1 MDPSTLQASLA
12 VAVGGALGSLARYW
26 LGLLVAGGALPWA
39 TIAAN
44 VSGSLLISLV
54 AGAAGAG
61 SPRPALGETAR
72 LFLTVGFCGGY
83 TTFSSFSLQT
93 VQLAQA
99 GRHGLALA
107 NVLLS
112 VLSCLAATWAG
123 LAAGAAL
130 TR

>member
-26 LGLLVAGGALPWA
+26 LGLLVAGGALPWG

-44 VSGSLLISLV
+44 VSGSLLIGLV
-54 AGAAGAG
+54 AGGAG
-61 SPRPALGETAR
+61 EGPRPALGETAR

-93 VQLAQA
+93 VALVQA

-130 TR
+130 AR

>member
-1 MDPSTLQASLA
+1 MDSSTLQASLA

-26 LGLLVAGGALPWA
+26 LGLLVAGGVLPWG
-39 TIAAN
+39 TIVAN
-44 VSGSLLISLV
+44 VSGSLLIGLV
-54 AGAAGAG
+54 AGGAG
-61 SPRPALGETAR
+61 EGSRPALGETFR

-93 VQLAQA
+93 VALLQA

-107 NVLLS
+107 NVLAS

-123 LAAGAAL
+123 LAAGSAL
-130 TR
+130 AR

>member
-26 LGLLVAGGALPWA
+26 LGLLVAGGALPWG

-44 VSGSLLISLV
+44 VSGSLLIGLV
-54 AGAAGAG
+54 AGGAG
-61 SPRPALGETAR
+61 EGTRPALGETAR

-93 VQLAQA
+93 VALVHA

-130 TR
+130 AR

>member
-1 MDPSTLQASLA
+1 M
-12 VAVGGALGSLARYW
+12 
-26 LGLLVAGGALPWA
+26 AGGVLPWG
-39 TIAAN
+39 TIVAN
-44 VSGSLLISLV
+44 VSGSLLIGLV
-54 AGAAGAG
+54 AGGAG
-61 SPRPALGETAR
+61 EGLRPAALGETAR

-112 VLSCLAATWAG
+112 VVPCLAATWAG

-130 TR
+130 AR

>member
-1 MDPSTLQASLA
+1 MDLSTLQASLA

-26 LGLLVAGGALPWA
+26 LGLLVAGGALPWG

-44 VSGSLLISLV
+44 VSGSLLIGL
-54 AGAAGAG
+54 AAGG
-61 SPRPALGETAR
+61 IGVGPRPALGETAR

-93 VQLAQA
+93 VSLVQA

-112 VLSCLAATWAG
+112 VLSCLAATGAG

>member
-1 MDPSTLQASLA
+1 MDHSAVQASLA

-26 LGLLVAGGALPWA
+26 LGLLIAGGALPWG
-39 TIAAN
+39 TVIAN
-44 VSGSLLISLV
+44 VSGSLLIGLV
-54 AGAAGAG
+54 IGGAG
-61 SPRPALGETAR
+61 EGSRPALGETAR

-93 VQLAQA
+93 VELLQA

-112 VLSCLAATWAG
+112 VAACLAATWAG

-130 TR
+130 AR

>member
-1 MDPSTLQASLA
+1 MGDQVFQASLA
-12 VAVGGALGSLARYW
+12 VALGGALGSLARYW
-26 LGLLVAGGALPWA
+26 LGLLVAGAALPWA
-39 TIAAN
+39 TILAN
-44 VSGSLLISLV
+44 VSGSLLIGLV
-54 AGAAGAG
+54 AGGAGAG
-61 SPRPALGETAR
+61 SRPALGETAR

-93 VQLAQA
+93 VALVQA

-130 TR
+130 AR